1 MMLYLNTIP
10 KKEWRFQDG
19 EGTKIPNGGSIT

>member
-10 KKEWRFQDG
+10 KKEWRFQGG
-19 EGTKIPNGGSIT
+19 ECKKIPNGGSIT